1 MIIQNDTH
9 PGDTDEMPS
18 SILKN
23 GKLKPGIYQIQNLA
37 GQTYVEIQESERQ
50 LCGRP
55 ATVLSTGDGVVR
67 SARIL
72 NCRRY
77 RLSDMMTLLRC
88 VPDELDD
95 L

>member
-9 PGDTDEMPS
+9 PGDTNEMPS
-18 SILKN
+18 SSILEN

-37 GQTYVEIQESERQ
+37 GQTYVEMQESERQ

-72 NCRRY
+72 N
-77 RLSDMMTLLRC
+77 SPKISI
-88 VPDELDD
+88 V
-95 L
+95 